1 MEFFKNILQYDPSR
15 PMIFTTSDFW
25 FFFAIVLSIY
35 SAVYKKISVRNEF
48 LFVISLFFYYKSG
61 GYFFTI
67 LLFTTLVDY
76 LMGLLIGQ
84 ALTQTKRKLY
94 LTLSVIMNLG
104 VLAYF
109 KYSYFFINTINSLL
123 HTNLKVVNYLA
134 LWTNGLSGSHFDI
147 TTIILPI
154 GISFYTFQSISYT
167 VSVYRRKVEPLRNI
181 IDYACFV
188 TFFPQ
193 LVAGPIVKAYDFI
206 PQLFKEYSLTKK
218 EFGYALFLILNGL
231 LKKMIISDYISINFV
246 DRVFDSPLSYTGFE
260 NLMAIYGYAAQIYCD
275 FSGYTDI
282 AIGVA
287 LLLGFRLPTNFNS
300 PYKAA
305 NITDFWRRWHISLS
319 TWLRDYLYISMG
331 GNRKG
336 KFRTYLN
343 LFLTML
349 IGGLWHG
356 AAVRFIIWGGLHGLG
371 LTVHKLWMK
380 YFSINEKPS
389 ALNHFI
395 SVFITFHFVLFAWIF
410 FRAPSMQAV
419 GSMLSQIITH
429 FNLELVPTIIMS
441 YRAVFMLL
449 IVAFTIHWLP
459 VSIKERYKDF
469 FIDISYFAKALI
481 VVAIVFIIFQAKS
494 SAIQPF
500 IYFQF

>member
-1 MEFFKNILQYDPSR
+1 MEFFKNILQYDPTR

-35 SAVYKKISVRNEF
+35 SVVYKKISLRNGF
-48 LFVISLFFYYKSG
+48 LFIISVFFYYKSG

-84 ALTQTKRKLY
+84 ANSQLKRKLY

-109 KYSYFFINTINSLL
+109 KYSYFFLETINNIFHS
-123 HTNLKVVNYLA
+123 NLKVVNYLA
-134 LWTNGLSGSHFDI
+134 LWTNGVSGTHFDI
-147 TTIILPI
+147 TTIILPV

-167 VSVYRRKVEPLRNI
+167 VSVYRKKIEPLKNI

-206 PQLFKEYSLTKK
+206 PQLYKEYSLTKR
-218 EFGYALFLILNGL
+218 EFGFALFLILNGL
-231 LKKMIISDYISINFV
+231 IKKMLISDYISINFV

-287 LLLGFRLPTNFNS
+287 LLLGFRLPMNFNS

-319 TWLRDYLYISMG
+319 TWLRDYLYISLG

-356 AAVRFIIWGGLHGLG
+356 AALRFIIWGALHGFG
-371 LTVHKLWMK
+371 LTIHKLWMK
-380 YFSINEKPS
+380 FFPAKGGKTIYS
-389 ALNHFI
+389 HFI

-410 FRAPSMQAV
+410 FRAPNMQAV
-419 GSMLSQIITH
+419 GGMLSQIFNH
-429 FNLELVPTIIMS
+429 FNPGLIPNIITS
-441 YRAVFMLL
+441 YRAVFILLL
-449 IVAFTIHWLP
+449 IAFAIHWLP
-459 VSIKERYKDF
+459 VIVKDRYKEL
-469 FIDISYFAKALI
+469 FIGVPYVAKAVI
-481 VVAIVFIIFQAKS
+481 VVVIVFIIYQAKS
-494 SAIQPF
+494 SEIQPF